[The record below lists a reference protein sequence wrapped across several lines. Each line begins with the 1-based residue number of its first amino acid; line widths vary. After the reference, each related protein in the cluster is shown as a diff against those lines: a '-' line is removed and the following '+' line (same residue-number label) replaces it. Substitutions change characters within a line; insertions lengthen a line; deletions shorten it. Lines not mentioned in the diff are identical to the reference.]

1 MRRPREQHQAC
12 EEKDL
17 WGDHNSKQTYRNV
30 LFILDA
36 QCLKVSGYKTDVL
49 FLVFPQREKL
59 LQSLTALEYGN
70 KGLILSSQFS

>member
-1 MRRPREQHQAC
+1 MRPPREQHQAC

-36 QCLKVSGYKTDVL
+36 HSVVRYQVIRLMFYFWFFQK
-49 FLVFPQREKL
+49 EK
-59 LQSLTALEYGN
+59 SYSRA
-70 KGLILSSQFS
+70 